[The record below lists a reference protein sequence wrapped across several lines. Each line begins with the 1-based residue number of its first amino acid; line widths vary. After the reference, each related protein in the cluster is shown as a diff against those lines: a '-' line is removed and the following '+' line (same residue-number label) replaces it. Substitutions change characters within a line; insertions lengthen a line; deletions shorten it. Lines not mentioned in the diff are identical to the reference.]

1 MNATAI
7 YLFYSFLIVHCSP
20 TLCQFQ
26 RLDHRA
32 QNRLSTSLRNQ
43 NTNTKHEIFKVLKR
57 MESTFWTN
65 LANDFLNADV
75 SKECKE
81 DLDVIAPCLQKFLNQ
96 TNANS
101 ENCNEAAA
109 KATLFMFDATAKIE
123 SGILNGR
130 RLFNGLYSECAAI
143 DEVIANRQRHLQGGY
158 GRLFFDIEL
167 RDYANKNACHISS
180 DGIDAW
186 IYDFCLPKPCSE
198 NKDLLTLGRLVD
210 INGSCP
216 ACMALSAH
224 EQGRK
229 TDYKT
234 WITVAVLITVG
245 ISALIGSIYDYFFKE
260 KYENTTT
267 GKSKTVQCF
276 VAFSIYTNISA
287 IFSTANAHK
296 AGQIGPIHFMRFAS
310 LVWIVMGH
318 VFGAA
323 PLIMTNPLDAMKIIR
338 DWSTQILTNAFFA
351 VDTFFFMSGL
361 LVSYIWFKEFYR
373 NKRRQMSAYAWIM
386 FYVHRIIRLSPP
398 YYLAVAFY
406 TFVFLTFIKHMPNIL
421 FPIPDS
427 CEQNWWINYL
437 YLNNFIDYKNQC
449 YLISW
454 YLATDLQMY
463 IFAPVILIPLAIK
476 PLFGFISASVIFL
489 ASTAANMATIY
500 EFYFPPS
507 DFLIGTMDPR
517 MQDLNQYTLLIYAA
531 PWIRCQVYIIGML
544 TGYLLQTKKKLH
556 INWALNIALWAVSL
570 ALGAAVVFCL
580 KDWANGKLLNLTERA
595 LYSALSKVAW
605 GLALSYIT
613 ISCYYG
619 YGGPVNQF
627 MGWSIWIPLGRLT
640 YSAYLIH
647 YCIIYYFIGMSN
659 VPFTFTNF
667 SFTFVSMVLP
677 ITALTYFFAVF
688 WSALIEISTGKLEML
703 FLGGARGRTPQ
714 SPSQGTS
721 KDSAHEN
728 GLLPLPHLNS
738 PSLPAHVEQEHPWN
752 FQKPKK
758 SLYEFLKRNEY
769 KVFKPNEKSVPVQ
782 VAKDEKSKD
791 DKQPTNQKTANYVAH
806 GLATET
812 SWEIPST
819 SKPGGRRRWKEHV
832 DPMETPA
839 INDWM

>member
-1 MNATAI
+1 
-7 YLFYSFLIVHCSP
+7 
-20 TLCQFQ
+20 
-26 RLDHRA
+26 
-32 QNRLSTSLRNQ
+32 
-43 NTNTKHEIFKVLKR
+43 

-75 SKECKE
+75 SK
-81 DLDVIAPCLQKFLNQ
+81 V
-96 TNANS
+96 
-101 ENCNEAAA
+101 
-109 KATLFMFDATAKIE
+109 FDATAKIE

-267 GKSKTVQCF
+267 GKS
-276 VAFSIYTNISA
+276 
-287 IFSTANAHK
+287 
-296 AGQIGPIHFMRFAS
+296 
-310 LVWIVMGH
+310 
-318 VFGAA
+318 
-323 PLIMTNPLDAMKIIR
+323 NPLDAMKIIR

-386 FYVHRIIRLSPP
+386 FYVHRIIRNDRDTTNYKLMKQLMFRLSPP